1 MGLEGAELCFKY
13 EGKPLE
19 HLKQRTDFA
28 LFMRVKHSSG
38 SSMRKRFGDSKSRNG
53 HRGSPGKTGWSLGIM
68 WWKDRQKSMDLK
80 YFP

>member
-1 MGLEGAELCFKY
+1 MLGKSVGAGVPSLWVWKVLSFKY

-28 LFMRVKHSSG
+28 LL
-38 SSMRKRFGDSKSRNG
+38 RKRFGDSKSRNG
-53 HRGSPGKTGWSLGIM
+53 HCGSPGKTGWSLGIM
-68 WWKDRQKSMDLK
+68 WRKDRQKSMDLR